1 MLDISNLIMKI
12 DNITFQSKIKL
23 ISQPEFADKVTKL
36 NPKRHYVGYPW
47 QPYGKKTGKNLYTT
61 GILDCICIG
70 IIQGKKVSLMHVRT
84 RKNSTVERKQQKKL
98 DTKKERQKGFDIEQV
113 KRRILDSIN
122 FECENIHAFI
132 FGGIQLLK
140 SSKYNIKELNKIKS
154 IFDENQIPYSIIGAK
169 KMNFIPRQYS
179 LFYSTKEDTWFIAN
193 KYADKVAEYAEDDEI
208 MFEGDKVSYSLYHAN
223 PTKQTQ
229 ENCKQRFTT
238 SIPEF
243 FKNQF
248 REVRLCEFDEFA

>member
-1 MLDISNLIMKI
+1 MKT

-23 ISQPEFADKVTKL
+23 ISQQEFAEKVIKL
-36 NPKRHYVGYPW
+36 NPKKHYVGYPW
-47 QPYGKKTGKNLYTT
+47 QPSGIKTGKNLYTT
-61 GILDCICIG
+61 DILDCICIG
-70 IIQGKKVSLMHVRT
+70 ITSGKKVSLMHVRT
-84 RKNSTVERKQQKKL
+84 RKNSIVERNEQKKS

-122 FECENIHAFI
+122 LESENVHAFI

-154 IFDENQIPYSIIGAK
+154 IFDENQIPCSIIGAK

-193 KYADKVAEYAEDDEI
+193 KYVDKVTEYAEDDEI
-208 MFEGDKVSYSLYHAN
+208 TFDGDNVSYSLYHAN
-223 PTKQTQ
+223 PIKNSRK
-229 ENCKQRFTT
+229 NCKQRFTT
-238 SIPEF
+238 SVQDF
-243 FKNQF
+243 FRNQF
-248 REVRLCEFDEFA
+248 RQVKLCAFDEFA